1 MDKAFC
7 NVKKT
12 VQAQKYLNKLTK
24 LANQEPLVNEI
35 NKVINLRVD
44 K

>member
-1 MDKAFC
+1 MYKL
-7 NVKKT
+7 KKN

-24 LANQEPLVNEI
+24 LANQMPLVDEI

-44 K
+44 E